1 MRAKGEW
8 AMLQVRHRR
17 GGSSQAACGDVWR
30 AGDEAALHV
39 TSTDA
44 ARYSKASVWR
54 PANCSGATPCC
65 RASWPTL
72 VADHWAGGSFAR
84 AATKFSTASSS
95 SSSFAGVM
103 TRVPV
108 GKFAFSWLSIV
119 RATTIGTADLGD
131 ELNIR
136 LGIAPKDP
144 TERRAFEAR
153 LAQRRAEGGERAA
166 SLQKA
171 EEEKR
176 RSDERAIRS
185 KARAAKRAGKKD
197 GGG

>member
-1 MRAKGEW
+1 
-8 AMLQVRHRR
+8 
-17 GGSSQAACGDVWR
+17 
-30 AGDEAALHV
+30 
-39 TSTDA
+39 
-44 ARYSKASVWR
+44 
-54 PANCSGATPCC
+54 
-65 RASWPTL
+65 
-72 VADHWAGGSFAR
+72 
-84 AATKFSTASSS
+84 
-95 SSSFAGVM
+95 M